1 MQEYT
6 VIKKGA
12 SIRHCIKIPED
23 FLSKDLEIKIRP
35 LKDTGKISIKLKSLF
50 KKYPDVKP
58 FVDIKDP
65 QKWQKEL
72 RDEWK

>member
-6 VIKKGA
+6 VIKKGL
-12 SIRHCIKIPED
+12 SIHQCIKIPAD
-23 FLSKDLEIKIRP
+23 FLHKDLEIRIRP
-35 LKDTGKISIKLKSLF
+35 LKGAGKISLKLESLF
-50 KKYPDVKP
+50 KKYPDIKA

-65 QKWQKEL
+65 KKWQQGL

>member
-58 FVDIKDP
+58 FEGIKDP
-65 QKWQKEL
+65 QKWQQEL
-72 RDEWK
+72 REEWE

>member
-6 VIKKGA
+6 VIKKGS
-12 SIRHCIKIPED
+12 SIHHC
-23 FLSKDLEIKIRP
+23 IKIRP
-35 LKDTGKISIKLKSLF
+35 LKDAGKISIKLKSLF
-50 KKYPDVKP
+50 KKYPGIKP

-65 QKWQKEL
+65 KKWQQEL

>member
-6 VIKKGA
+6 VIKKGS

-23 FLSKDLEIKIRP
+23 FLYKDLEIKIRP
-35 LKDTGKISIKLKSLF
+35 LKDAGKVSIKLESLF
-50 KKYPDVKP
+50 KKYPDVKL

-65 QKWQKEL
+65 QKWQQEL